1 MTKIFSKPVRVND
14 FIANTVNLSNENI
27 GIYVRLLFYA
37 WENKAMLCN
46 IEEDIFEITKA
57 YDEKTQEK
65 VFKIL
70 DRYFTPYNKFKI
82 FIKVVL
88 NDTKNFS
95 INTRNYIE
103 ENYLDLK
110 GNCYFQKAQWLEWV
124 RVNGNF
130 ISQSNAGKIGGQS
143 KPNQNLNESE
153 SPIPIPIIKPIKK
166 NIYID
171 EFNTFWGECVYKVS
185 KGQAEKN
192 WVKLPEEIKKNP
204 KELVRKYN
212 SYVSDCKIKGSF
224 IKHPSTWFSAES
236 YLDEGLKENIPLQ
249 HEISDQMIKT
259 KVEMW
264 EKGMMKHLARHE
276 EIQKALKDKLI
287 TPEFAKELG

>member
-1 MTKIFSKPVRVND
+1 MTEKIFSMPVRVND
-14 FIANTVNLSNENI
+14 LVASTVNLSNEKF
-27 GIYVRLLFYA
+27 GMYFRLLCFA
-37 WENKAMLCN
+37 WEDKSQLTTNL
-46 IEEDIFEITKA
+46 DEIYEICKA
-57 YDEKTQEK
+57 YDKETKKK
-65 VFKIL
+65 VDDLIIKFFEFNEISKCFEQKGQKKEWERVNKVSNVNSENGKLGGRPKANENRIETETKALIL
-70 DRYFTPYNKFKI
+70 KPILKLNKNK
-82 FIKVVL
+82 
-88 NDTKNFS
+88 
-95 INTRNYIE
+95 YIE
-103 ENYLDLK
+103 
-110 GNCYFQKAQWLEWV
+110 
-124 RVNGNF
+124 
-130 ISQSNAGKIGGQS
+130 
-143 KPNQNLNESE
+143 
-153 SPIPIPIIKPIKK
+153 
-166 NIYID
+166 

-192 WVKLPEEIKKNP
+192 WSKLPEEIKKNP
-204 KELVRKYN
+204 KELVKKYN

-249 HEISDQMIKT
+249 HEISDQMIKI